1 MWGTGAVERRPVCGG
16 GGRIPSGW
24 CPLLYMPPGT
34 QRHFIWPSQQYKD
47 CPDLEPLGNPLNS
60 AHIALTVIAEQRKKG
75 RVDHPKRKPSTQLLY
90 SRPADIGAMS
100 QYLEAEDKAKPTGM
114 SEFYENA
121 PHAGPSG
128 SEEAA
133 HDSLHQEVLM
143 AGERQEKVID
153 SPNRSLALTPREKFR
168 TDNRDFFF
176 LAFSSSHSSCC
187 S

>member
-1 MWGTGAVERRPVCGG
+1 
-16 GGRIPSGW
+16 
-24 CPLLYMPPGT
+24 
-34 QRHFIWPSQQYKD
+34 
-47 CPDLEPLGNPLNS
+47 
-60 AHIALTVIAEQRKKG
+60 
-75 RVDHPKRKPSTQLLY
+75 
-90 SRPADIGAMS
+90 MS

-153 SPNRSLALTPREKFR
+153 SSVPLTRTHSQREVPN
-168 TDNRDFFF
+168 
-176 LAFSSSHSSCC
+176 
-187 S
+187 